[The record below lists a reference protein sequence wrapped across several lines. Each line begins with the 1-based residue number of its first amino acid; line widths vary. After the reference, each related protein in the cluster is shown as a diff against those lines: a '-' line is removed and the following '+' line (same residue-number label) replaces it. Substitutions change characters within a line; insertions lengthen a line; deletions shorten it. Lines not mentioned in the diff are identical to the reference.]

1 MACCEGK
8 RAAAQVVASRPPIFE
23 YRGKTSLT
31 AVGAATRR
39 VYWFGAPGARVQ
51 VDARDAE
58 SLGGVPHL
66 RELKPT

>member
-8 RAAAQVVASRPPIFE
+8 RAAMRVAASRPVIFE

-39 VYWFGAPGARVQ
+39 LYWFGAPGARVK
-51 VDARDAE
+51 VHARDAE
-58 SLGGVPHL
+58 SLAGAPHL
-66 RELKPT
+66 TEVKP